1 MKKKKNLGQ
10 STIEY
15 VLLLAIVVLV
25 ISQLKESI
33 TTSMKD
39 IVNQV
44 FSFSTGI
51 LDELRSGG
59 N

>member
-1 MKKKKNLGQ
+1 MRKRKNLGQ

-25 ISQLKESI
+25 ISQLKDSI
-33 TTSMKD
+33 TTSMRD
-39 IVNQV
+39 IVEQV

-51 LDELRSGG
+51 LEELKSGG

>member
-1 MKKKKNLGQ
+1 MKKRKNLGQ

-25 ISQLKESI
+25 ISQLKDSI

-39 IVNQV
+39 IVGQV

-51 LDELRSGG
+51 LDELKSGSQ
-59 N
+59 

>member
-1 MKKKKNLGQ
+1 MKKRKNLGQ

-25 ISQLKESI
+25 ISQLKDSI
-33 TTSMKD
+33 TTSMEN
-39 IVNQV
+39 IVGQV

-51 LDELRSGG
+51 LDELKSGSQ
-59 N
+59 